1 MAHYIFVK
9 TRHREEKTEVL
20 EKLERVCHLL
30 TPTAILEQSENVFS
44 MWPNDSN
51 GFYAIQNSENVK
63 KVEQNTLVVGWVRQG
78 DDTYTDYSVEADGSY
93 AIVKNNEEETS
104 FFTDQ
109 FGSRALW
116 YYCDQEQLIISTSQR
131 AIVALKGDFSFN
143 EKALAWYLSSGCQ
156 GPFICWDKDINQ
168 VLPNLEYKLETVN
181 WSIKSLQKP
190 GMDLPKSGTIKMSD
204 YLDTYKEQVIKSLKQ
219 IINEYPKGQVLM
231 PLSGGL
237 DSRSILALSMQAG
250 LGNETT
256 LVNWGEPT
264 PEGVF
269 DDKTAAIRVADYYD
283 KVLLD
288 KYLPVEIDSYD
299 YILDRYAEECEGR
312 IDHLSSFTDGYQMWG
327 DFFSQGYRMIVRGD
341 IPVTEGLDINAVQAR
356 TRNGLSLFKD
366 YANVDE
372 FPVRRY
378 IKLQSDYGSDRYQG
392 ESLIR
397 WRDRLFAHWTMPMQV
412 SAFSHQVSSF
422 TENRAPMLTWSLF
435 KLYMALPDKE
445 KGNKMHM
452 QKLWEQNDKTGIS
465 RYAVRSLRAIV
476 ELFDNEQCN
485 QYLLDK
491 LATYEQ
497 ESIFSSE
504 LIMAVRDKLTEKNHY
519 KKSLKSKPIILPV
532 YEWLTDNM
540 PLVMKSYIRSKRTNK
555 LSASVLGYR
564 IVLAEKII
572 TMYKSDAKYIMES
585 K

>member
-9 TRHREEKTEVL
+9 NRHNVKQEKVLDKL
-20 EKLERVCHLL
+20 EKVCHLL
-30 TPTAILEQSENVFS
+30 TSSTILERSENVVS
-44 MWPNDSN
+44 AWLNDNNS
-51 GFYAIQNSENVK
+51 FYAIQNSESIK
-63 KVEQNTLVVGWVRQG
+63 KVEKQVMVIGWLRQEA
-78 DDTYTDYSVEADGSY
+78 DIYNNCSVEADGSY
-93 AIVKNNEEETS
+93 AIIKNDGNEIS

-116 YYCDQEQLIISTSQR
+116 YYLDKEQIIVSTSQR
-131 AIVALKGDFSFN
+131 AIVALKGDFQLN

-156 GPFICWDKDINQ
+156 GPFECWDKDTYQ
-168 VLPNLEYKLETVN
+168 VLPNLEYKFNISN
-181 WSIKSLQKP
+181 WMLDTAQKS
-190 GMDLPKSGTIKMSD
+190 GMELPKSGTVKMEE
-204 YLDTYKEQVIKSLKQ
+204 YVKIYEKQVSSSLKQ

-250 LGNETT
+250 LSNDTM

-264 PEGVF
+264 PKGVF
-269 DDKTAAIRVADYYD
+269 DDKIAAKRVADFYN
-283 KVLLD
+283 KIILD

-299 YILDRYAEECEGR
+299 YILDRYAKECEGR
-312 IDHLSSFTDGYQMWG
+312 IDHLSSFTDGYQMWE
-327 DFFSQGYRMIVRGD
+327 DFFYQGYRMIVRGD
-341 IPVTEGLDINAVQAR
+341 IPVTEGLDINNIQAR
-356 TRNGLSLFKD
+356 ARNGLSLFKD

-372 FPVRRY
+372 FPVKRY
-378 IKLQSDYGSDRYQG
+378 IKLQSDYGSERHQR

-412 SAFSHQVSSF
+412 SAFSQQVSSF

-445 KGNKMHM
+445 KGNKIHM
-452 QKLWEQNDKTGIS
+452 QKIWERNDKTGIS
-465 RYAVRSLRAIV
+465 RYAVRSLRSVFEI
-476 ELFDNEQCN
+476 LDNEKCN
-485 QYLLDK
+485 QYLVDK

-497 ESIFSSE
+497 KSIFSPE
-504 LIMAVRDKLTEKNHY
+504 LITAVRYKLIEKNHY
-519 KKSLKSKPIILPV
+519 KKSLKSKPTILPI

-540 PLVMKSYIRSKRTNK
+540 PLLMKSYIRSKRPNK

-572 TMYKSDAKYIMES
+572 TMYEIDAQQIIES